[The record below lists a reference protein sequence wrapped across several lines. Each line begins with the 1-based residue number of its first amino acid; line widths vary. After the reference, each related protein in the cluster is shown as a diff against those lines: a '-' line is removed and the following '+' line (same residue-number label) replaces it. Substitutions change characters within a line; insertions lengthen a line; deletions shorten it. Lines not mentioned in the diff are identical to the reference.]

1 MFSIDLIQIAI
12 LWSIAGLGFICAINA
27 RGFFR
32 QVVSWLIV
40 ISMAVIAVF
49 FSYIKFE
56 TVKQE
61 TGFSE
66 KESSSSSTVS
76 SSSSTSN
83 SAEASEMDSISASFF
98 AARRQLIQDAI
109 VISDLVMSFPN
120 WKSIYSQGIE
130 NREGFESKALSL
142 RNRSANSYR
151 QIRALVPPEA
161 EKQSY
166 DSLLAAT
173 DNLRLAGYEI
183 HSQFGL
189 EADTL
194 GENISRARERAKQ
207 AKLVF
212 YTIINEE

>member
-1 MFSIDLIQIAI
+1 MFSIDLIQVAI
-12 LWSIAGLGFICAINA
+12 LLSVVCLGIICAINA

-40 ISMAVIAVF
+40 IFMAVMAAF

-56 TVKQE
+56 SIKKE
-61 TGFSE
+61 IGLSE
-66 KESSSSSTVS
+66 SAAESSSSSSDS
-76 SSSSTSN
+76 SSSSS
-83 SAEASEMDSISASFF
+83 EASAYIDSANTNFI
-98 AARRQLIQDAI
+98 AARNQLLQNAI
-109 VISDLVMSFPN
+109 LVSESIISFPD
-120 WKSIYSQGIE
+120 WKNINLQGIE
-130 NREGFESKALSL
+130 KRESFESKALSL
-142 RNRSANSYR
+142 RNKSMDSYR
-151 QIRALVPPEA
+151 QIRGLAPPDA

-173 DNLRLAGYEI
+173 DNLRLAGYEV

-194 GENISRARERAKQ
+194 GTNISRARERARQ

-212 YTIINEE
+212 STIINEE